1 MKHKTWYKVG
11 YKQFNTKDSIEIALP
26 QPPRFQQKW
35 QMSLVPYNDSAFKH
49 MEKFLDGYFVANK
62 YLNTITKDDTVNIN
76 RWIETVCTVV
86 KNNPRTVQEAYKNQK
101 SVSFDLIWKDLI
113 NSKDYATRKFE
124 FTFQ

>member
-1 MKHKTWYKVG
+1 
-11 YKQFNTKDSIEIALP
+11 
-26 QPPRFQQKW
+26 
-35 QMSLVPYNDSAFKH
+35 